1 MKKHRILLLGLM
13 GRFPMAGIGWQV
25 LHHLIGLERL
35 GCEVFYVEDSG
46 APAYDPRA
54 VSLAEDVAPNVE
66 FVRRVMARTAHPQN
80 WVYWDAGAD
89 EYHGLGREPLRELYA
104 TAGQIWNLCGA
115 TRLREEHRAAG
126 VRVYVQT
133 DPGFEEI
140 AMAAGDAPIAAQIDA
155 HDVLFTYGANVPLGT
170 STVPTGGRVWRATR
184 PPVLLDAWDA
194 PPMAVDAPF
203 STIGTWRNEGKDVCA
218 GGRTHRWSKDAAFGR
233 VRDVPRAA
241 GVRVRAAIAPPAVE
255 VVRMEQ
261 AGWEIVEPE
270 PISGDLDAYRSF
282 LHDSRGEFT
291 VAKDVY
297 VDTRSGWFSDRSA
310 CYLASARPV
319 VTQDTGFGDTVPTGL
334 GLHAFATPREAA
346 QALRAIAADPGAN
359 ARAARSI
366 AEEFFDA
373 ERLLA
378 SMLEEIDLSR
388 R

>member
-1 MKKHRILLLGLM
+1 MNEDRILLLGLM

-25 LHHLIGLERL
+25 LHHVVGLERL
-35 GCEVFYVEDSG
+35 GREVFYVEDSG

-54 VSLAEDVAPNVE
+54 RSLAEDVAPNVE
-66 FVRRVMARTAHPQN
+66 FVRRVMARTTHPEN
-80 WVYWDAGAD
+80 WVYWDAASD
-89 EYHGLGREPLRELYA
+89 AYHGLGRERLRELYA

-115 TRLREEHRAAG
+115 TRLRDEHRAAG

-140 AMAAGDAPIAAQIDA
+140 AMAAGDTPIAAQIDA
-155 HDVLFTYGANVPLGT
+155 HDVLFTYGANVPRGT
-170 STVPTGGRVWRATR
+170 STVPAGARAWRATR

-194 PPMAVDAPF
+194 PPPPVDAPF
-203 STIGTWRNEGKDVCA
+203 STIGTWRNEGKDVHA
-218 GGRTHRWSKDAAFGR
+218 GERTSRWSKDAAFRR
-233 VRDVPRAA
+233 VLNVPKTA
-241 GVRVRAAIAPPAVE
+241 GAPVRAAVAPPAVE
-255 VVRMEQ
+255 VARMER

-270 PISGDLDAYRSF
+270 PISRDLDAYRGF
-282 LHDSRGEFT
+282 VHASRGEFT

-297 VDTRSGWFSDRSA
+297 VETRSGWFSDRSA
-310 CYLASARPV
+310 CYLASGRPV

-334 GLHAFATPREAA
+334 GLHAFDTADAA
-346 QALRAIAADPGAN
+346 ADALRAIEAAPSAN

-373 ERLLA
+373 ERLLG
-378 SMLEEIDLSR
+378 SMLEEIELSR